1 VIVGALLAAGIGSRL
16 GRPKALLDWHGRPL
30 VRHLAE
36 VAVRSGLDRVIVVVG
51 PQAEEVR
58 RALRGLPVDLV
69 YNYYFGLG
77 QSTSVQ
83 AALGALPPGTEAVL
97 FLLVDQPFI
106 SPDLIRSVIDA
117 YRRTGAPVV
126 VPRGPSRPGNPI
138 LFGRTLFVELLGLR
152 GDRGGRVLIQRYA
165 DRVAA
170 VPVGSDEV
178 FLDIDTWEDYQAA
191 LRRINFPRP
200 SGPGDAL
207 RP

>member
-1 VIVGALLAAGIGSRL
+1 MIVGAILAAGIGSRL

-36 VAVRSGLDRVIVVVG
+36 VALRSGLDRVMVVVG
-51 PQAEEVR
+51 PQAEAVR
-58 RALRGLPVDLV
+58 RALWGLPVDLV

-83 AALGALPPGTEAVL
+83 AALGALPPGTEAVV

-106 SPDLIRSVIDA
+106 SPELVRSVVET
-117 YRRTGAPVV
+117 YRRTGRAIVLPQAP
-126 VPRGPSRPGNPI
+126 GRPGNPV
-138 LFGRTLFVELLGLR
+138 LFGRPLFVELLGLR
-152 GDRGGRVLIQRYA
+152 GDQGGRVLIRRYA

-191 LRRINFPRP
+191 LRRIN
-200 SGPGDAL
+200 
-207 RP
+207 